1 MSHPC
6 ILLVEDST
14 TQALQI
20 THVLEQQGWR
30 VIWKSTAEEA
40 IEEIREGTPDLV
52 LLDFYLPGVRGDEL
66 CRRIRMHVDSREL
79 PVIMLTSET
88 TTAIELRGLESG
100 ADGFLHK
107 SADPDILIARVKG
120 FLAKAPTGRNQI
132 VGASSAPSLSQ
143 ARILAVD
150 DDPVFLAYL
159 SAELASEGYAFEQA
173 SSGREAV
180 QRLQTEPF
188 DCVLIDLMMPD
199 IDGLAVCRE
208 VEKIR
213 RSREASLAALVLTAH
228 TSKED
233 LQRSLEAGADDF
245 VGKSSEMSVLKWRIR
260 ALLRRKFF
268 QQENHRIQTELREKE
283 LETLR
288 ARAAQ
293 EIAEARAA
301 LVGELQ
307 RTAAE
312 LRASQ
317 AELSAAKEA
326 AEAANRAKDHFLAVL
341 SHELRTPLTPVLAL
355 LSQRRND
362 AEISAE
368 LREDFEMIH
377 RNVELEAR
385 LIDDLLDLTRITR
398 GKLELRREEV
408 DARLLLQHALQVCTP
423 LAANRPRVVQMQ
435 IEATHTIIHG
445 DPARLIQVWWN
456 LLRNAWKFT
465 PDDGSIAIHARN
477 EVNSAD
483 PTAPFLIIE
492 ISDSGIGIAPEVLP
506 RIFNAFE
513 QGGRNITHQFG
524 GLGLGLAISKAIVE
538 LHGGVL
544 SAHSGGLGCGATFHV
559 QLPTAPVSVTQGSPA
574 TPLGHALAAPA
585 PAPRGGLRR
594 PLRILLVEDHHDTA
608 TIIQR
613 LLRRRG
619 HEVSHADSLRAARD
633 VMGGDCV
640 FDLLISD
647 LGLPDGSGLDL
658 MREASADPKVLGIAL
673 SGYGMDD
680 DLDRSREAGFQLHL
694 TKPVQLEE
702 LEAAIQ
708 ALFST

>member
-120 FLAKAPTGRNQI
+120 FLSKAPAARNQI
-132 VGASSAPSLSQ
+132 VGAGSAPSLSQ

-398 GKLELRREEV
+398 GKLELRREKV
-408 DARLLLQHALQVCTP
+408 DAQPLLQHALQVCTP
-423 LAANRPRVVQMQ
+423 LARDHHRVVQMQ
-435 IEATHTIIHG
+435 IEATHTIVHG

-465 PDDGSIAIHARN
+465 PDDGTITIRARN
-477 EVNSAD
+477 EANPAD

-492 ISDSGIGIAPEVLP
+492 ISDDGIGIAPEVLP

-513 QGGRNITHQFG
+513 QGGRGITHQFG

-544 SAHSGGLGCGATFHV
+544 SAHSEGLGHGATFRV
-559 QLPTAPVSVTQGSPA
+559 QLPTAPVSVAQGSPT
-574 TPLGHALAAPA
+574 TPLGHAPAAPA
-585 PAPRGGLRR
+585 SVSRGGLHR

-708 ALFST
+708 TLFST